1 MIVNT
6 FRSTEIN
13 FWPISTHEGSIPVS
27 DSVLAHFQGS
37 QVISGVKKSVWV
49 NSLVTRDHARTIIS
63 ESSQG
68 SPGTKIALKTDLEG
82 VIRLRNERI
91 ARAVSRRW
99 TKSPHLTPIRQI
111 LTEISI
117 NLDSGVSAEIQY
129 FCWDFRC
136 HRLLSWT
143 VSRELDCV
151 ACVLCSIFLW
161 FRVWLTF
168 QPCIWIYN
176 WLETY
181 LYRIFRK
188 TRE

>member
-1 MIVNT
+1 MVVDT
-6 FRSTEIN
+6 FQSTEIN
-13 FWPISTHEGSIPVS
+13 FGPISTHEGSIPVS
-27 DSVLAHFQGS
+27 ETVLVRFQGS
-37 QVISGVKKSVWV
+37 QVTSGVKKSVWV

-117 NLDSGVSAEIQY
+117 NLDSGVSAEIQD

-143 VSRELDCV
+143 VSCELESIPH
-151 ACVLCSIFLW
+151 VLCYNFLW
-161 FRVWLTF
+161 FRIWLAF
-168 QPCIWIYN
+168 QPCIGKYDWI
-176 WLETY
+176 ETY
-181 LYRIFRK
+181 LYRIFLN
-188 TRE
+188 